1 MKKVDK
7 VLWYH
12 QEDLRKDI
20 IKALFG
26 EYAILHEDYID
37 FHYDDDNRAGLFV
50 KVQDKDQPNLTKTFR
65 IMIDEVEEALKN
77 YMEERKRI
85 VPVEGHEDAFFLSIQ
100 RKRMGVRSVEKL
112 VKKYAGLVTNLKKIT
127 PH

>member
-20 IKALFG
+20 IEALFG
-26 EYAILHEDYID
+26 ETATLHEDYID
-37 FHYDDDNRAGLFV
+37 FHYDDDDNRAGLFV

-65 IMIDEVEEALKN
+65 IMIDEVEEA
-77 YMEERKRI
+77 
-85 VPVEGHEDAFFLSIQ
+85 F
-100 RKRMGVRSVEKL
+100 
-112 VKKYAGLVTNLKKIT
+112 
-127 PH
+127 

>member
-7 VLWYH
+7 VLWYY

-26 EYAILHEDYID
+26 ENATLHEDYID

-50 KVQDKDQPNLTKTFR
+50 KV
-65 IMIDEVEEALKN
+65 
-77 YMEERKRI
+77 
-85 VPVEGHEDAFFLSIQ
+85 
-100 RKRMGVRSVEKL
+100 
-112 VKKYAGLVTNLKKIT
+112 
-127 PH
+127 

>member
-26 EYAILHEDYID
+26 EYAILGGDYVD
-37 FHYDDDNRAGLFV
+37 FHYKPEND
-50 KVQDKDQPNLTKTFR
+50 
-65 IMIDEVEEALKN
+65 
-77 YMEERKRI
+77 
-85 VPVEGHEDAFFLSIQ
+85 
-100 RKRMGVRSVEKL
+100 
-112 VKKYAGLVTNLKKIT
+112 AGLVVKFYDKDSPFISKTFIIRLEDANQ
-127 PH
+127 